1 MISERTNWNIGR
13 FLTVL
18 LVGWLGGIGLAE
30 EGTWLG
36 PVDVAISP
44 DGRWC
49 YVANG
54 DTAELQILDTAL
66 DRTIKRISLPARP
79 TGMVLNRAGNRL
91 YLTCDPAETTLL
103 PHPPEIR
110 VKNPVVV
117 CLETQETR
125 MGELLAQY
133 EVGEGACSPQLSHS
147 EEFLYLCARYDDCLE
162 VVSLKSGEIVHR
174 VSVFREPMEVAETPD
189 GKTLVVSHLLPLERT
204 DENYLVA
211 CRMALVNTENWE
223 VEEVWLPNG
232 GINAR
237 GVCVSPDGKYAYVVH
252 GMSSYMLT
260 TGQVKG
266 GWMNMNAISF
276 IDLTTRQRTGTL
288 TLDHESFAAANPWGI
303 ACSVD
308 GKWLVATH
316 SGTADVS
323 VIDRLAMHRQF
334 ENSLAPFPATGPTP
348 DHMGDLIPTQ
358 KRIFTSGKGPRAV
371 CIVAEEGGHA
381 AYVANYF
388 ADTVDQIWLDE
399 NPFLTRSIVLGKPPV
414 ETLKRKG
421 ENLFHDAQLCF
432 EQWQSCATC
441 HPDARMDGLN
451 WDLRNDG
458 VGNPKN
464 TKSMLYSHET
474 PPSMAVGIRPDAETA
489 VRKGIEM
496 ILFTPPHEEQA
507 MAMDAYLRALRPRR
521 APILRDT
528 SQQGAIRRGKRLF
541 YRADLACDVCHQGEF
556 YTDGGKHDVGTG
568 TPLES
573 RPMDTPTLVECWR
586 TAPYL
591 HDGRYTTLYELF
603 RTGKHGK
610 TDALSDTEIRDLE
623 AFLLSL

>member
-1 MISERTNWNIGR
+1 MSGRTEVKMVR
-13 FLTVL
+13 FLTL
-18 LVGWLGGIGLAE
+18 LLSGWLGGM
-30 EGTWLG
+30 TWSQEAAWRG
-36 PVDVAISP
+36 PVEVAVSP

-49 YVANG
+49 YVANA
-54 DTAELQILDTAL
+54 DTAELQILDMAY
-66 DRTIKRISLPARP
+66 DRTVKQVSLPARP
-79 TGMVLNRAGNRL
+79 TGMVLNRSGSRL
-91 YLTCDPAETTLL
+91 YLTCDPAETTFL

-117 CLETQETR
+117 ALEMPT
-125 MGELLAQY
+125 GKILAQH
-133 EVGEGACSPQLSHS
+133 EVGEGACSPRLSHS
-147 EEFLYLCARYDDCLE
+147 EKFLYLCARFDDCLE
-162 VVSLKSGEIVHR
+162 VVLLETGEIVRR
-174 VSVFREPMEVAETPD
+174 VPVFREPVGVAETPD

-211 CRMALVNTENWE
+211 SRVALVDTESWE
-223 VEEVWLPNG
+223 VEEIWLPNG

-237 GVCVSPDGKYAYVVH
+237 GVCVSPDGKYAYIVH

-276 IDLTTRQRTGTL
+276 IDLATRVRTGTL

-303 ACSVD
+303 ACSAD
-308 GKWLVATH
+308 GKWLVVTH

-323 VIDRLAMHRQF
+323 VIDRPAMHQQF

-348 DHMGDLIPTQ
+348 DHMGDIIPAQ
-358 KRIFTSGKGPRAV
+358 KRIFTSGKGPRGV
-371 CIVAEEGGHA
+371 CIVAEEGGNV

-388 ADTVDQIWLDE
+388 ADTIDRIRLDE
-399 NPFLTRSIVLGKPPV
+399 NPFLERSIVLGKPPA
-414 ETLKRKG
+414 ETLERWG

-474 PPSMAVGIRPDAETA
+474 PPSMAVGARPDAETA

-496 ILFTPPHEEQA
+496 ILFTPPQEEQA
-507 MAMDAYLRALRPRR
+507 VAIDAYLRALRPRR
-521 APILRDT
+521 APILRNT
-528 SQQGAIRRGKRLF
+528 ARQEAIARGKQLF
-541 YRADLACDVCHQGEF
+541 YRAECDLCHQGEF
-556 YTDGGKHDVGTG
+556 YTDGRKHDVGTK

-573 RPMDTPTLVECWR
+573 RMMDTPTLLECWR

-610 TDALSDTEIRDLE
+610 TDSLSDAEIRDLE